1 MQHYLKTILD
11 ITAQAED
18 ILKRYFRQGLDIIHK
33 GDDSPVTVADQ
44 TCERM
49 IRDALAQHFPDH
61 SILGEEFGHEDKGGD
76 FLWIIDPIDG
86 TRSFISGMPLYSMLT
101 ALLQDGVP
109 KLGVVRMPEL
119 GEVFTG
125 SPDGAAIADRAAENG
140 TAIATSDIMALKDAF
155 IYINEGNKIALEAP
169 DLFRRL
175 CQSGREQR
183 LSYDGY
189 PHMLVAMG
197 HADICIDYD
206 LQPYDYLPLVP
217 IIKGAGGVITDWSG
231 APLTLQSD
239 GRIVAAATR
248 ELHREILDLLG
259 E

>member
-1 MQHYLKTILD
+1 MKKNTEMQQYLKTILE
-11 ITAQAED
+11 ITAKAED
-18 ILKRYFRQGLDIIHK
+18 IPKRYFRQALDIIHK

-49 IRDALAQHFPDH
+49 IRDALTQHFPDH
-61 SILGEEFGHEDKGGD
+61 SILGEEYGFEDKGSE

-86 TRSFISGMPLYSMLT
+86 TRSFISGMPLYSMLI
-101 ALLQDGVP
+101 ALLQNGVP
-109 KLGVVRMPEL
+109 KLGIVRMPEL

-125 SPDGAAIADRAAENG
+125 TPGSAAMNG
-140 TAIATSDIMALKDAF
+140 MAISTSSVTTLKDAF

-169 DLFRRL
+169 DLFRHL
-175 CQSGREQR
+175 CQSGQEQR

-197 HADICIDYD
+197 HADACIDYD
-206 LQPYDYLPLVP
+206 LQPYDFLPLVP
-217 IIKGAGGVITDWSG
+217 VIEGAGGIITDWSG

-239 GRIVAAATR
+239 GRVVAAATQGLHS
-248 ELHREILDLLG
+248 ELIEIL
-259 E
+259 EN

>member
-1 MQHYLKTILD
+1 MQHYLKAILD
-11 ITAQAED
+11 ITDTAED
-18 ILKRYFRQGLDIIHK
+18 IPKRYFRQTLDIIHK

-61 SILGEEFGHEDKGGD
+61 SILGEEFGFEDKGSD
-76 FLWIIDPIDG
+76 LLWIIDPIDG
-86 TRSFISGMPLYSMLT
+86 TRSFISGMPLYSMLI

-125 SPDGAAIADRAAENG
+125 SADGATVNGAAIS
-140 TAIATSDIMALKDAF
+140 TSNVTALKDAF
-155 IYINEGNKIALEAP
+155 VYINEGNKIALDAP

-197 HADICIDYD
+197 HADACIDYD

-217 IIKGAGGVITDWSG
+217 VIEGAGGVITDWAG

-239 GRIVAAATR
+239 GRVVAAATKA
-248 ELHREILDLLG
+248 LHHEMLDLLG
-259 E
+259 PSQ

>member
-1 MQHYLKTILD
+1 MQSYLNTILE
-11 ITAQAED
+11 ITARAEA
-18 ILKRYFRQGLDIIHK
+18 IPKRYFRQTLDIIHK

-61 SILGEEFGHEDKGGD
+61 SILGEEFGLDDKGGD
-76 FLWIIDPIDG
+76 LLWIIDPIDG
-86 TRSFISGMPLYSMLT
+86 TRSFISGMPLYSMLVV
-101 ALLQDGVP
+101 LLQNGVP

-125 SPDGAAIADRAAENG
+125 GTDGAEMNGEAIS
-140 TAIATSDIMALKDAF
+140 TSDVVTLKDAF
-155 IYINEGNKIALEAP
+155 LYINDGNKIALDTP

-175 CQSGREQR
+175 CLSGREQR
-183 LSYDGY
+183 LSYDSY

-197 HADICIDYD
+197 HADACIDYD
-206 LQPYDYLPLVP
+206 LQPYDFLPLVP
-217 IIKGAGGVITDWSG
+217 VVEGAGGVITDWSG

-239 GRIVAAATR
+239 GRVVTAATQ

-259 E
+259 G

>member
-1 MQHYLKTILD
+1 MQHYLNTILD
-11 ITAQAED
+11 ITAAAED
-18 ILKRYFRQGLDIIHK
+18 IPKRYFRQKLDIIHK

-76 FLWIIDPIDG
+76 LLWIIDPIDG
-86 TRSFISGMPLYSMLT
+86 TRSFISGMPLYSMLI
-101 ALLQDGVP
+101 ALLQNGVP
-109 KLGVVRMPEL
+109 KLGVLRMPEL

-125 SPDGAAIADRAAENG
+125 SAGGAAVNG
-140 TAIATSDIMALKDAF
+140 TTISTSDVKALKDAF
-155 IYINEGNKIALEAP
+155 VYINEGNKIALDAP

-197 HADICIDYD
+197 HADACIDYD
-206 LQPYDYLPLVP
+206 LQPYDFLPLVP
-217 IIKGAGGVITDWSG
+217 VIEGAGGVITDWDG

-239 GRIVAAATR
+239 GRVVTAATK
-248 ELHREILDLLG
+248 ELHREMLDLLG
-259 E
+259 SGQ